1 MQAQGRGW
9 RVGGRAAPLVRRV
22 CWWREA
28 GGGEQEDRAGQQ
40 GLVQACG
47 ECLGARAWAA
57 SRALVHEAAMAV
69 TETAPCPIDMT
80 A

>member
-1 MQAQGRGW
+1 VAGGLAAGLRRW
-9 RVGGRAAPLVRRV
+9 FAVCVGGAR
-22 CWWREA
+22 REA